1 MTKAKHIPDPPRK
14 RTSRKE
20 IAMGYA
26 LIWIEALAT
35 ALFLVALVTA
45 GAARLRWR
53 SLQILFPVAAAVI
66 ILGLGVATAAAAWNI
81 YYGMLLSHNWVAYTF
96 SWTAAVGIGMGLVMW
111 KGLRRVEGQ
120 SPAATAWPPL
130 WIAIGLLAAAGAYIM
145 TSWNMDLAARVSV
158 AALRTEAGA
167 RALALAPPRIVDRD
181 NAALVYEKAF
191 NTMDKGDA
199 LPKEWSETWSN
210 LADDPQ
216 KPGFD
221 ADSAPLRAFMK
232 RQEPAIAFLRRA
244 AAMPDCSFERNWAAP
259 GFDMLLPEL
268 SDLRQAARLLV
279 VDARLKAADGKPRE
293 ALENVAAVFAMAQH
307 TQHEPIVISALVAM
321 SIDTAG
327 SEGLESVLA
336 ACRPSADDLKVLAI
350 DDSLSFQHIMPRV
363 FQMEEA
369 FGLSAF
375 PMVSEGDMGMH
386 ALGLNVESF
395 LVPLLPVWRVYL
407 LPDEIFSYRNVM
419 GEFRSLAARPYYQT
433 HIEWK
438 RTEARLF
445 ENHRMGILTKMLVP
459 ALGRCMEVAAK
470 ADARHR
476 LAAIAVAATSYRL
489 KTGRLPARLEDLVPE
504 FMPAVPVDPFDGK
517 PMKMAAAPGGGM
529 VIYSVGA
536 DFKDDGGK
544 VWDDD
549 NRTGDITF
557 HLGAK

>member
-1 MTKAKHIPDPPRK
+1 
-14 RTSRKE
+14 
-20 IAMGYA
+20 MGYA

-35 ALFLVALVTA
+35 ALFVVALVTA

-66 ILGLGVATAAAAWNI
+66 IFGLGVATAAAAWFI
-81 YYGMLLSHNWVAYTF
+81 YYDRHLSHDWVAYTF
-96 SWTAAVGIGMGLVMW
+96 SWTAAVGAGMGLVMW
-111 KGLRRVEGQ
+111 KGLRRGEGQ
-120 SPAATAWPPL
+120 APAATEWPPL
-130 WIAIGLLAAAGAYIM
+130 GIAIGLVAAAACYVI
-145 TSWNMDLAARVSV
+145 TFWNMDLTARMSLAAI
-158 AALRTEAGA
+158 RTEAGA

-210 LADDPQ
+210 WADDPQ

-221 ADSAPLRAFMK
+221 SDSAALRAFMK

-268 SDLRQAARLLV
+268 SDLRHAARLLV

-293 ALENVAAVFAMAQH
+293 ALEDIAAVFGMAEH
-307 TQHEPIVISALVAM
+307 TQREPITISALVAM
-321 SIDTAG
+321 AIDTAG
-327 SEGLESVLA
+327 SEGMEAVLA
-336 ACRPSADDLKVLAI
+336 ACRPGTDDLKVLAI
-350 DDSLSFQHIMPRV
+350 DDSLSFQHVMPRV

-375 PMVSEGDMGMH
+375 PMVSEGDMGMR

-395 LVPLLPVWRVYL
+395 MIPLLPIWRVYL
-407 LPDEIFSYRNVM
+407 LPDEIVSYRNVM
-419 GEFRSLAARPYYQT
+419 GEFGRLATRPYFQT
-433 HIEWK
+433 QTEWK
-438 RTEARLF
+438 RTEARLS
-445 ENHRMGILTKMLVP
+445 ENHGMGILTRFIVP

-476 LAAIAVAATSYRL
+476 LAMAAVAATSYRL

-517 PMKMAAAPGGGM
+517 PMKMAATTGGGI
-529 VIYSVGA
+529 VIYSIGA
-536 DFKDDGGK
+536 DFTDNGGK
-544 VWDDD
+544 VWDDE